1 MTEMRALV
9 AFGLNDLR
17 SIRRD
22 SLLLYLALIP
32 WLAVLLARLIIPSA
46 TDWMAERQGFDLL
59 PYYPLLLSLFFVL
72 QIPVLFGVVM
82 GLMVL
87 DERDDR
93 TLMALQVTPVSLTT
107 YALYRIAA
115 ATTIAAVYVVVCLM
129 LSGLMPPALLAP
141 AVPIAATGGL
151 FGTVVALLLVAFAG
165 NKLEGLALMKGFG
178 ILMLIPLMAYFVE
191 ADWQVLFGIFP
202 SYWPAKA
209 FWVAGEGGAFWPYV
223 LTGASYNLLLAAL
236 LLRRFRTRMYE

>member
-17 SIRRD
+17 SVRRD

-72 QIPVLFGVVM
+72 QIPLLFGVVM
-82 GLMVL
+82 GLLVL

-107 YALYRIAA
+107 YALYRIGA
-115 ATTIAAVYVVVCLM
+115 ATAVAASFLTVPAAPLVVPVAVATGLVAAVGIAITF
-129 LSGLMPPALLAP
+129 GLLHPPAP
-141 AVPIAATGGL
+141 
-151 FGTVVALLLVAFAG
+151 
-165 NKLEGLALMKGFG
+165 
-178 ILMLIPLMAYFVE
+178 
-191 ADWQVLFGIFP
+191 QH
-202 SYWPAKA
+202 
-209 FWVAGEGGAFWPYV
+209 
-223 LTGASYNLLLAAL
+223 
-236 LLRRFRTRMYE
+236 R

>member
-1 MTEMRALV
+1 MRALV

-17 SIRRD
+17 SVRRD

-32 WLAVLLARLIIPSA
+32 WVAVLLARLILPSA
-46 TDWMAERQGFDLL
+46 TNWLAERHGFDLL

-72 QIPVLFGVVM
+72 QIPLLFGAVM
-82 GLMVL
+82 GLMML

-93 TLMALQVTPVSLTT
+93 TLMALQVTPISLTT
-107 YALYRIAA
+107 YALYRIGA
-115 ATTIAAVYVVVCLM
+115 ATTIAAVYVVACL
-129 LSGLMPPALLAP
+129 LASGLMPLVQLPS

-151 FGTVVALLLVAFAG
+151 FGTVIALLLVAFAG

-178 ILMLIPLMAYFVE
+178 ILMLVPLAAYFVE
-191 ADWQVLFGIFP
+191 ADWQVLLGIFP

-209 FWVAGEGGAFWPYV
+209 FWVASEGGAFWPYV
-223 LTGASYNLLLAAL
+223 LAGASYNLLLVVL
-236 LLRRFRTRMYE
+236 LLRRFRSGLCQ